1 MLFALAFYP
10 AVAESQAT
18 VTNARAYFFIEGA
31 DLDTVNARLS
41 FPELTLPA
49 TTIETT
55 PASMFAETVV
65 TTSYQ
70 VVLAVRDFTPYGSSN
85 EDLTKISR
93 PAEPPVSP
101 NTEIQYYVYRS
112 GLTYTVPDGQRS
124 YISGNPS
131 GSGGEYRM
139 SYYIQATTETCT
151 QLRGQTATCRAT
163 APPTTEEV
171 PNTALN
177 FTLTVLNSLT
187 LNASYSSDGH
197 TTAYPLVTDQPLQKG
212 DNQYLKITRATLDSG
227 TMRNTLIAHRISSS
241 CRVSSAA
248 NAASCADSRIE
259 KKTGHVKTFGKEHSI
274 PTGTSLVPTPGQ
286 GSTTLELSGSLT
298 YPGFYPITYEPHYTT
313 LYQGEVPA
321 TVIGNSAP
329 YIRLNVAQNSVPG
342 LVSALPANFSQY
354 RLDTT
359 FEFPAVTGGNGAL
372 TETLSGTLTLSGGG
386 TKTVFTDNTR
396 KLRYTEGN
404 QTIDT
409 GLTLTGGATAGGI
422 PQLRGAANT
431 LSGSYALTYTIADS
445 DTFTGAADEYSGDFV
460 LTVHDYSFAT
470 GNATDPALDTIV
482 LVQDVALQNNLTLS
496 RITAPANAQ
505 PNETLTFN
513 SFQDPDGTTQTPSI
527 AMDGTLMVG
536 STSTGLVYV
545 SATAGTAG
553 HIEGTPRVAGTYSLT
568 QRLAPV
574 AQLFED
580 YDISLQV
587 VADLSAQLTA
597 GTLDGAELL
606 YLTSDSIGTP
616 SDPLVLPAIASSGNT
631 PLSAETLTSCY
642 ATSSATLSNCDAAS
656 ANIETSGTNSLP
668 KNLAFVAATGS
679 TAAGLN
685 GTVATAGYYRLTY
698 SISDTPIANSA
709 AHQAQDQAD
718 SDSIT
723 FHLDVQTDAA
733 PTLGAID
740 DLLHLTG
747 TELDETLPLATGGNG
762 DLSYSLSGLTGS
774 GLNFAPLTRKLT
786 GTPTTAGDYTLMYSA
801 IDSDSNT
808 AANDIASV
816 TFALSVQVNT
826 PPTLST
832 LPRTSFTDHTHRP
845 ITDIALPAADDGN
858 GPLKDSLSGT
868 FDGDDDDQDGATTLD
883 DDNQIILVD
892 SAESGLTFTPRDAA
906 TVASITGTPAQAGTF
921 TLTYSVGDSDS
932 DETGNDVASVE
943 ITLTVALTTLTLSGG
958 IADGAAVDLINGN
971 QLTANITLPQVTG
984 GASADANLSYSLW
997 VQQTVDSNGDD
1008 IDPPQSPTTVTTAA
1022 IPGLTYTAVSGN
1034 TAGFLAG
1041 TPSANG
1047 TWLLAYRITDNNGSA
1062 DIGDDISD
1070 TVNFTLS
1077 VLTADSLSIAAS
1089 VPADFQAPSATVIV
1103 GDPVGADASTPLPL
1117 PAISGGYGTLTQSL
1131 TTTCTQPGS
1140 STACAAGATSG
1151 TAGQA
1156 GSLPAGLTFTA
1167 ADSDAGTAASLLGTF
1182 TSAGSYSLTY
1192 SVTDTAIGNPYQT
1205 AASADSAD
1213 TVSVQFSLQVQADT
1227 APTLNAIDDL
1237 LHLTGTELD
1246 ETLPLA
1252 TGGNDDL
1259 TYSLSGLTGSGLNF
1273 APLTRK
1279 LTGTPTTAGD
1289 YSLVYSATDS
1299 DSNTAAR
1306 DIASV
1311 TFALSVQVNAPPTL
1325 STLPRTSFTD
1335 HTYRPITDIALP
1347 TIGGGNG
1354 PLKDSLSGTFD
1365 GADDNQDGAIT
1376 LDDDNQI
1383 ILFDSAESGLTF
1395 APRDGDT
1402 VASITGTP
1410 AQTGTY
1416 TFTYSLRDDDSDE
1429 TSGDIASTTLTL
1441 AITPAVLQLGGGIA
1455 HEATVNLAQGS
1466 QLTTN
1471 ITLPQVS
1478 SGASGTANLSR
1489 TLTTQQ
1495 TADSDGTIDSPQAP
1509 SAFAIPGL
1517 TYTAV
1522 SGNTAGFLA
1531 GTPSAIG
1538 TWLLAYRIDDNN
1550 GTTGAGNSFDDLSA
1564 TISFTLNVLDNS
1576 GPSLSTPDSY
1586 SLSYTVADPVG
1597 ADADTPFPLPAIS
1610 GGNGAISD
1618 SVATTCA
1625 PTSGSGTCAA
1635 AALSGTA
1642 GEAGSLPAGLIFT
1655 AADTATDTAATLSG
1669 AFTSYGVTYS
1679 LTYSV
1684 SDSPLTLTHQAT
1696 DTANTTTAVFT
1707 FVVAQGNSTPTFT
1720 SQTPSAPTLLE
1731 KRAGDNADNT
1741 ANTNDDPRLI
1751 TTLTFADTDTLSYSI
1766 TAVTP
1771 SPLTVGDFSVA
1782 AATGNQLQA
1791 ELHFVGSATAVDY
1804 DNTKTFTVTVR
1815 ADDGGVNGQLDQ
1827 PVVVTVLENAAPSVS
1842 VGVSGTPSLLPGS
1855 DLTLIA
1861 TATDTSIAAGDAL
1874 TYVWTVTAATAAA
1887 ATGATAA
1894 VGDISLTPSDDQTGA
1909 SLTVPAKPSGTSY
1922 DIQVAVTDLAPQT
1935 TTAIYSLVVANAD
1948 IAFSYSP
1955 SPSAGTPP
1963 AYRVAN
1969 GIVATSG
1976 DDSDLIATITA
1987 SDPNAGS
1994 LEYSGTVSVA
2004 GADTILGLSSR
2015 NSTDISGIFGF
2026 ATSGADLGELS
2037 VISATPLTAG
2047 ATYELRLT
2055 VAKTKGDGSKQTA
2068 TADFNVVVPAP
2079 NAANKTSDIA
2089 AVASL
2094 PRGTTSTINLY
2105 DHFSPAAGL
2114 TFTAESSNTKVLT
2127 VGESGGVL
2135 TLTATA
2141 AGGVSSV
2148 EVTASNAS
2156 TMSPPST
2163 TFSVTVTPTNDP
2175 RLPAAQVTN
2184 IEASSKDMTVGDS
2197 LVLDLDTHFMDA
2209 DSGDTLSYELLDAS
2223 DAVQTSITYRQTPGG
2238 TALLTASL
2246 SDAALTLVAQ
2256 GKTSA
2261 DLSIKI
2267 RATDNGGNTGTGT
2280 FVATVTNTVPA
2291 VSGTID
2297 PQIAVIDETTALSL
2311 TLGDYFADAE
2321 TLDADLVFSASSGTA
2336 AAVSAATVDPTSKV
2350 LSLTV
2355 PDTASHGDTST
2366 ITVTAQDASLKT
2378 ITQTFV
2384 ATAVSRPAFSAAT
2397 DTATLA
2403 ENANG
2408 SGTAVLVKEL
2418 TLSGGA
2424 GAKTYTVVSVDGQT
2438 SGTDYSKFAV
2448 AAKLDASNDPIDTM
2462 AVVTYR
2468 GTGEDYEALKAVSTP
2483 AEPTFTLV
2491 IGVTDAN
2498 MLAADDDLTLTVT
2511 VTDVNEA
2518 PTASAACSP
2527 CTGSYNAAP
2536 GVDVQLLATA
2546 SDPDA
2551 GDSLTYSWTL
2561 SAATAATP
2569 DTAAVTDI
2577 DLDTTTAGVQASIAA
2592 QNPTIALP
2600 RKRAGT
2606 SYNFSLQV
2614 SDNDASPLTA
2624 STTLELT
2631 LTEAEARF
2639 VQVASDSTRTVL
2651 GSNLT
2656 LSAPFQSG
2664 TGHLLATIQAE
2675 DPNGGALTYTLG
2687 GTDADDFAFESD
2699 PDSATYGQLTV
2710 MSTNGLTDGD
2720 YSLTLTATKT
2730 QADGGTDST
2739 ALSITTTINRAGGV
2753 ALTSPIGNQS
2763 ITRTNGSASPLI
2775 LTDLGQHFT
2784 PSIELTFSEPT
2795 SDNPEVATVFL
2806 VPSSSGEDEDGY
2818 DLRITPTGAGGT
2830 ATITYG
2836 ASNAAQMTP
2845 QTGSFTLSVTPSRA
2859 PVFTTND
2866 IASRLAMDLSG
2877 AVVLALDDY
2886 FSDPDSADHGDTLT
2900 YRLLDADGNSQSSI
2914 IHRQTIGGT
2923 TTDVLTVA
2931 LSDSSLTLTPMA
2943 PTTSA
2948 IPLTLSATDNGN
2960 NATTV
2965 TVNASVINAVPT
2977 AVGGIAA
2984 ITLAHG
2990 GSHSLSNLAQYFG
3003 DDQGTAALTFSYT
3016 PDSGGVLTGALNSGG
3031 GLDLQAATDAA
3042 PGTLTATLTASDSA
3056 NQSATQTI
3064 TAHITNAAPTT
3075 QGSAPTVPALIA
3087 GDTHSLDLAQLFAD
3101 SDSTLSYSASSSDTA
3116 VTLNTD
3122 SNGVPV
3128 DSGNDP
3134 TAQLTIT
3141 AATAGGSAT
3150 VTISANDRASRNGVS
3165 DPSWTLQVS
3174 VESGDRP
3181 IFSAALS
3188 DQQYTLGVATSL
3200 TLPLAS
3206 GGNGA
3211 LTYSLSPAAGS
3222 TTTIS
3227 GGNLLIGGSDT
3238 GLDFTPVSGG
3248 TAASISG
3255 TATTAGTLN
3264 LRWTVVDGDSDTTA
3278 CSNTS
3283 PLTPA
3288 NCDSDFDDLQIV
3300 IHPAPTFGAA
3310 SVAATTYV
3318 QGLAAGATGTAAAL
3332 SLPRASTGT
3341 GAPPLAYSLSGS
3353 TLSGANLGS
3362 SQVGGNTQQHP
3373 PGMSLAL
3380 TAPGDT
3386 QAATLSGTPTQAGT
3400 YSMVWSVRDGNG
3412 ASASLSAAFQITVVA
3427 DGQPSLPAALT
3438 SLTCTYQQDTD
3449 YSAGT
3454 GCPSSLS
3461 PSPYANALP
3470 RATGGNGTL
3479 TYSLTPLPAGMT
3491 FSTSARTLSGTPTTA
3506 AVYQAQY
3513 SVSDADGDSVSLPM
3527 TLIVD
3532 GEPTLTSPGDLVLN
3546 RGQPLTGAAAV
3557 TLPRASGGNG
3567 ASTYSLASTD
3577 GKGIPAGLTFDA
3589 GSSTLS
3595 GTPTHS
3601 GDYGMIY
3608 SATDSDG
3615 DSDSVRFRIT
3625 VDGTPE
3631 FAADVRTLYNLSGN
3645 SAQTLPAV
3653 IPGSGNGAITYS
3665 VAPATGSDLSPDDYR
3680 FVSATRALSL
3690 NRRLRTSNPLLS
3702 YIARDADGDSSPPLI
3717 LELRDNTT
3725 PVADAGA
3732 DQNALPGQLVTLDG
3746 SASHDP
3752 DDLPQN
3758 GVTPTPTAL
3767 TYQWTQQSGAA
3778 VTLSDAGAP
3787 TPSFTAPQV
3796 AGDLVFALVV
3806 DDGVRPSNPD
3816 RVRVRVVAVHDEVLG
3831 RYILSQVDVTNSV
3844 LGERIEELAGNSQD
3858 QTNFTFS
3865 NNSAGSARLDRFV
3878 LPLSRVQV
3886 QAQASAPAAKAP
3898 RSNKRSSFDGDG
3910 SGSGSVGGRGVSVWG
3925 AVRHDTI
3932 SESGGGVDSLSGQDS
3947 NLHLGVDVPLAG
3959 NILGGLLLTRSRGDI
3974 DFKIGSVNN
3983 GYRLNLSQFTP
3994 YLAFATSGFSF
4005 WGGAGNGQGRLF
4017 IESDSGAIQRHEA
4030 TTSTSMANLKARIIG
4045 GATKLHLRLQ
4055 STSSELSLD
4064 FAQLGLS
4071 GRGDGEE
4078 DYNLQTDRMRVG
4090 LELSRSF
4097 TLANGDRLVPSL
4109 QLASID
4115 ETMTGSQGETT
4126 TGGSEIGLSFSYVLP
4141 VPQWTIAAGGRV
4153 RTLDDG
4159 REEEGAYLLLQL
4171 DPRSDNRGLEMNL
4184 KPVWGQADSTT
4195 DQLWEG
4201 NINSGSAFRSS
4212 SRGSRHGANIS
4223 PAPAANHSALN
4234 SSTTHAANN
4243 SAFRSSSRGSN
4254 NHNSRGAGANNQR
4267 LDMSLSYGLEL
4278 PGGRNLL
4285 HPFATLSLDPDG
4297 GRGLQAG
4304 LRWQPTPALQL
4315 NLSSTLRRD
4324 NQRQTQRDGTRLT
4337 AHLKF

>member
-1 MLFALAFYP
+1 MLTVGESGGVLTLTATAAGGVSSVEVTASNASTISPPSTTFSVTVTPTNDPRLPAAQVTNIEASSKDMTVGDSVVLDLDTHFMDADSGDTLSYELLDASDAVQTSITYRQTPGGTTLLTASLSDAALTL
-10 AVAESQAT
+10 VAQGKTSADLSIKIRVTDNGGNTATGTFVAT
-18 VTNARAYFFIEGA
+18 VTNTVPAVSGTIDPQIAVIDETTALSLTLGDYFADAETLDA
-31 DLDTVNARLS
+31 DLVFSASSGTAAAVSAATVDPTSKVLSLTVPDTASHGDTSTITVTAQDASLKTITQS
-41 FPELTLPA
+41 FVA
-49 TTIETT
+49 T
-55 PASMFAETVV
+55 
-65 TTSYQ
+65 
-70 VVLAVRDFTPYGSSN
+70 AV
-85 EDLTKISR
+85 SR
-93 PAEPPVSP
+93 PAFSAATDTATLAE
-101 NTEIQYYVYRS
+101 NA
-112 GLTYTVPDGQRS
+112 
-124 YISGNPS
+124 N
-131 GSGGEYRM
+131 GSG
-139 SYYIQATTETCT
+139 
-151 QLRGQTATCRAT
+151 TA
-163 APPTTEEV
+163 
-171 PNTALN
+171 
-177 FTLTVLNSLT
+177 VL
-187 LNASYSSDGH
+187 
-197 TTAYPLVTDQPLQKG
+197 
-212 DNQYLKITRATLDSG
+212 
-227 TMRNTLIAHRISSS
+227 
-241 CRVSSAA
+241 
-248 NAASCADSRIE
+248 
-259 KKTGHVKTFGKEHSI
+259 VKE
-274 PTGTSLVPTPGQ
+274 
-286 GSTTLELSGSLT
+286 
-298 YPGFYPITYEPHYTT
+298 
-313 LYQGEVPA
+313 
-321 TVIGNSAP
+321 
-329 YIRLNVAQNSVPG
+329 
-342 LVSALPANFSQY
+342 
-354 RLDTT
+354 
-359 FEFPAVTGGNGAL
+359 
-372 TETLSGTLTLSGGG
+372 
-386 TKTVFTDNTR
+386 
-396 KLRYTEGN
+396 
-404 QTIDT
+404 
-409 GLTLTGGATAGGI
+409 LTLTGGA
-422 PQLRGAANT
+422 GAKT
-431 LSGSYALTYTIADS
+431 YSLVSVDSQTSGTDYSKFAVAAKLDASNDPIDTMAVVTYTGGGEDYETLKTAS
-445 DTFTGAADEYSGDFV
+445 TPNEPTFTLVIGVTDANMLAADD
-460 LTVHDYSFAT
+460 
-470 GNATDPALDTIV
+470 
-482 LVQDVALQNNLTLS
+482 NLTL
-496 RITAPANAQ
+496 
-505 PNETLTFN
+505 
-513 SFQDPDGTTQTPSI
+513 
-527 AMDGTLMVG
+527 
-536 STSTGLVYV
+536 
-545 SATAGTAG
+545 
-553 HIEGTPRVAGTYSLT
+553 
-568 QRLAPV
+568 
-574 AQLFED
+574 
-580 YDISLQV
+580 
-587 VADLSAQLTA
+587 
-597 GTLDGAELL
+597 
-606 YLTSDSIGTP
+606 
-616 SDPLVLPAIASSGNT
+616 
-631 PLSAETLTSCY
+631 
-642 ATSSATLSNCDAAS
+642 
-656 ANIETSGTNSLP
+656 
-668 KNLAFVAATGS
+668 
-679 TAAGLN
+679 
-685 GTVATAGYYRLTY
+685 
-698 SISDTPIANSA
+698 
-709 AHQAQDQAD
+709 
-718 SDSIT
+718 
-723 FHLDVQTDAA
+723 
-733 PTLGAID
+733 
-740 DLLHLTG
+740 
-747 TELDETLPLATGGNG
+747 
-762 DLSYSLSGLTGS
+762 
-774 GLNFAPLTRKLT
+774 
-786 GTPTTAGDYTLMYSA
+786 
-801 IDSDSNT
+801 
-808 AANDIASV
+808 
-816 TFALSVQVNT
+816 
-826 PPTLST
+826 
-832 LPRTSFTDHTHRP
+832 
-845 ITDIALPAADDGN
+845 
-858 GPLKDSLSGT
+858 
-868 FDGDDDDQDGATTLD
+868 
-883 DDNQIILVD
+883 
-892 SAESGLTFTPRDAA
+892 
-906 TVASITGTPAQAGTF
+906 
-921 TLTYSVGDSDS
+921 
-932 DETGNDVASVE
+932 
-943 ITLTVALTTLTLSGG
+943 
-958 IADGAAVDLINGN
+958 
-971 QLTANITLPQVTG
+971 
-984 GASADANLSYSLW
+984 
-997 VQQTVDSNGDD
+997 
-1008 IDPPQSPTTVTTAA
+1008 TVT
-1022 IPGLTYTAVSGN
+1022 
-1034 TAGFLAG
+1034 
-1041 TPSANG
+1041 
-1047 TWLLAYRITDNNGSA
+1047 
-1062 DIGDDISD
+1062 
-1070 TVNFTLS
+1070 
-1077 VLTADSLSIAAS
+1077 
-1089 VPADFQAPSATVIV
+1089 
-1103 GDPVGADASTPLPL
+1103 
-1117 PAISGGYGTLTQSL
+1117 
-1131 TTTCTQPGS
+1131 
-1140 STACAAGATSG
+1140 
-1151 TAGQA
+1151 
-1156 GSLPAGLTFTA
+1156 
-1167 ADSDAGTAASLLGTF
+1167 
-1182 TSAGSYSLTY
+1182 
-1192 SVTDTAIGNPYQT
+1192 VTD
-1205 AASADSAD
+1205 
-1213 TVSVQFSLQVQADT
+1213 V
-1227 APTLNAIDDL
+1227 
-1237 LHLTGTELD
+1237 
-1246 ETLPLA
+1246 
-1252 TGGNDDL
+1252 ND
-1259 TYSLSGLTGSGLNF
+1259 
-1273 APLTRK
+1273 
-1279 LTGTPTTAGD
+1279 
-1289 YSLVYSATDS
+1289 
-1299 DSNTAAR
+1299 
-1306 DIASV
+1306 
-1311 TFALSVQVNAPPTL
+1311 
-1325 STLPRTSFTD
+1325 
-1335 HTYRPITDIALP
+1335 
-1347 TIGGGNG
+1347 
-1354 PLKDSLSGTFD
+1354 
-1365 GADDNQDGAIT
+1365 
-1376 LDDDNQI
+1376 
-1383 ILFDSAESGLTF
+1383 
-1395 APRDGDT
+1395 
-1402 VASITGTP
+1402 
-1410 AQTGTY
+1410 
-1416 TFTYSLRDDDSDE
+1416 
-1429 TSGDIASTTLTL
+1429 
-1441 AITPAVLQLGGGIA
+1441 
-1455 HEATVNLAQGS
+1455 
-1466 QLTTN
+1466 
-1471 ITLPQVS
+1471 
-1478 SGASGTANLSR
+1478 
-1489 TLTTQQ
+1489 
-1495 TADSDGTIDSPQAP
+1495 
-1509 SAFAIPGL
+1509 
-1517 TYTAV
+1517 
-1522 SGNTAGFLA
+1522 
-1531 GTPSAIG
+1531 
-1538 TWLLAYRIDDNN
+1538 
-1550 GTTGAGNSFDDLSA
+1550 
-1564 TISFTLNVLDNS
+1564 
-1576 GPSLSTPDSY
+1576 
-1586 SLSYTVADPVG
+1586 
-1597 ADADTPFPLPAIS
+1597 
-1610 GGNGAISD
+1610 
-1618 SVATTCA
+1618 
-1625 PTSGSGTCAA
+1625 
-1635 AALSGTA
+1635 
-1642 GEAGSLPAGLIFT
+1642 
-1655 AADTATDTAATLSG
+1655 
-1669 AFTSYGVTYS
+1669 
-1679 LTYSV
+1679 
-1684 SDSPLTLTHQAT
+1684 
-1696 DTANTTTAVFT
+1696 
-1707 FVVAQGNSTPTFT
+1707 TPTFS

-1731 KRAGDNADNT
+1731 KLAGDNAGT
-1741 ANTNDDPRLI
+1741 PRPI
-1751 TTLTFADTDTLSYSI
+1751 TTLTFADTDTNPSDTLSYSI
-1766 TAVTP
+1766 AAVTP

-1782 AATGNQLQA
+1782 AADNPLQA
-1791 ELHFVGSATAVDY
+1791 VLSFVGSASTVKYA
-1804 DNTKTFTVTVR
+1804 NTQSFTVTVR
-1815 ADDGGVNGQLDQ
+1815 ADDSGVGGQIDQ
-1827 PVVVTVLENAAPSVS
+1827 RVVVTVLANAAPTVSVS
-1842 VGVSGTPSLLPGS
+1842 VYDSGGTPSLLPGS
-1855 DLTLIA
+1855 GLTLTA
-1861 TATDTSIAAGDAL
+1861 TASDTNSGDGDAL

-1935 TTAIYSLVVANAD
+1935 TTATYSLIVANAP
-1948 IAFSYSP
+1948 IAFSYSG
-1955 SPSAGTPP
+1955 SPTGDPKT
-1963 AYRVAN
+1963 YRVAN

-1976 DDSDLIATITA
+1976 DDTDVVATITA
-1987 SDPNAGS
+1987 SDPNAGGS
-1994 LEYSGTVSVA
+1994 PEYSGTVSVA
-2004 GADTILGLSSR
+2004 GEDTVLGLSSR
-2015 NSTDISGIFGF
+2015 NSTDISGIFGLE
-2026 ATSGADLGELS
+2026 TSGANIGRVS
-2037 VISATPLTAG
+2037 VISATPLTDG
-2047 ATYELRLT
+2047 ATYQLRLT

-2114 TFTAESSNTKVLT
+2114 DFTAESSNTKVLT

-2156 TMSPPST
+2156 TISPPST

-2197 LVLDLDTHFMDA
+2197 VVLDLDTHFMDA

-2246 SDAALTLVAQ
+2246 SDAALTLMAQ

-2261 DLSIKI
+2261 DLTIKV
-2267 RATDNGGNTGTGT
+2267 RATDNGGNTATGT

-2408 SGTAVLVKEL
+2408 SGTAALVKEL

-2424 GAKTYTVVSVDGQT
+2424 GAKTYSLVSVDSQT

-2448 AAKLDASNDPIDTM
+2448 AAKSGATDTT

-2483 AEPTFTLV
+2483 AEPIFTLV

-2498 MLAADDDLTLTVT
+2498 MLAADDNLTLTVT
-2511 VTDVNEA
+2511 VTDANEA

-2527 CTGSYNAAP
+2527 CTGGYSAAP
-2536 GVDVQLLATA
+2536 GADVQLLATA

-2592 QNPTIALP
+2592 QNPTITLP

-2606 SYNFSLQV
+2606 SYSFSLQV

-2631 LTEAEARF
+2631 LTEAKARF

-2651 GSNLT
+2651 GSSLA

-2664 TGHLLATIQAE
+2664 TGHVLATIQAE
-2675 DPNGGALTYTLG
+2675 DPNGGALTYALG

-2739 ALSITTTINRAGGV
+2739 VLSITTTINRAGGV

-2806 VPSSSGEDEDGY
+2806 VPSSSGEGEDGY

-2914 IHRQTIGGT
+2914 IHRQTIGGA

-2960 NATTV
+2960 NATTP
-2965 TVNASVINAVPT
+2965 TVNASVSNAVPT

-3003 DDQGTAALTFSYT
+3003 DDQGAAALTFSYT
-3016 PDSGGVLTGALNSGG
+3016 PDSGGVLTGTLNSSG

-3075 QGSAPTVPALIA
+3075 QGSAPTVPTLIA
-3087 GDTHSLDLAQLFAD
+3087 GDTHTLDLAQLFAD

-3141 AATAGGSAT
+3141 AVTGGGSAT

-3174 VESGDRP
+3174 VESSGRP
-3181 IFSAALS
+3181 ILNAALS
-3188 DQQYTLGVATSL
+3188 DQQYTIGVAASL

-3206 GGNGA
+3206 GGNSG

-3238 GLDFTPVSGG
+3238 GLDFTPVSDG

-3283 PLTPA
+3283 PPTPA

-3300 IHPAPTFGAA
+3300 IHPAPTFGSA

-3318 QGLAAGATGTAAAL
+3318 QGLAAAAL

-3341 GAPPLAYSLSGS
+3341 GSPPLAYSLSGS

-3461 PSPYANALP
+3461 PSPYANAMP

-3513 SVSDADGDSVSLPM
+3513 SVSDADGDSVNLPM

-3532 GEPTLTSPGDLVLN
+3532 GEPTLSSPGDLVLN

-3567 ASTYSLASTD
+3567 TPTYSLASTD
-3577 GKGIPAGLTFDA
+3577 GKGIPAGLTFDM

-3601 GDYGMIY
+3601 GDYSMIY

-3615 DSDSVRFRIT
+3615 DSASARFRIT

-3631 FAADVRTLYNLSGN
+3631 FAADVRTQYNLSGN

-3653 IPGSGNGAITYS
+3653 IAGSGNGAITYS

-3690 NRRLRTSNPLLS
+3690 NRRLLTSNPLLS

-3752 DDLPQN
+3752 DDLPQE

-3787 TPSFTAPQV
+3787 APSFTAPQV

-3878 LPLSRVQV
+3878 LPLS
-3886 QAQASAPAAKAP
+3886 QAARA
-3898 RSNKRSSFDGDG
+3898 NKRSSFDSGS
-3910 SGSGSVGGRGVSVWG
+3910 SGSGSVGGRGVSAWG
-3925 AVRHDTI
+3925 TVRHNTI

-3974 DFKIGSVNN
+3974 DFKRDSVNN

-3994 YLAFATSGFSF
+3994 YLAFATTGFSF

-4017 IESDSGAIQRHEA
+4017 IESDSGAIQSHEA

-4078 DYNLQTDRMRVG
+4078 DYNLQTERMRVG

-4153 RTLDDG
+4153 RSLDDG

-4184 KPVWGQADSTT
+4184 KPVWGQINSTI
-4195 DQLWEG
+4195 DQLWQG
-4201 NINSGSAFRSS
+4201 NINNGSAFNSS

-4223 PAPAANHSALN
+4223 AAPAANNNASN
-4234 SSTTHAANN
+4234 SSAIHNANN
-4243 SAFRSSSRGSN
+4243 SASNTSNLPLADASS
-4254 NHNSRGAGANNQR
+4254 R

-4324 NQRQTQRDGTRLT
+4324 NQRQIQRDGTKLNAT
-4337 AHLKF
+4337 LNF